1 MTRRRR
7 NRHAR
12 SGKRRRGKSRSRK
25 RSEEAVQRRA
35 ARRRATLREKLGG
48 LVGRR
53 ACHWVL
59 LRNGV
64 RLYVEYGVPDDPGE
78 REDFLGG
85 RGHGSRQEG
94 SGAGEKTHHH
104 GRGPQGEAR
113 GQTHLRGDVGR
124 SGSERGGAE
133 GGCASDGLERGSSHP
148 RAVSVGAGVLPLG
161 GENSRPLQTVG
172 VVFFGDKPNF
182 GSWCGGERWP
192 IDFGSVAGLWV
203 LPWGGRAAL
212 RPGGAYAFAGGFGSM
227 AVPVL

>member
-35 ARRRATLREKLGG
+35 ARRRAALRGKLGG

-53 ACHWVL
+53 ACHRVL

-78 REDFLGG
+78 REDFLGTAAMDLAKRVRG
-85 RGHGSRQEG
+85 RAKRRTTTVGDPRVKPGGRHTCGG
-94 SGAGEKTHHH
+94 MWDVVAGK
-104 GRGPQGEAR
+104 G
-113 GQTHLRGDVGR
+113 
-124 SGSERGGAE
+124 GGAE
-133 GGCASDGLERGSSHP
+133 GGCVSDGLERGSSHP

-192 IDFGSVAGLWV
+192 VDFGSVAGL
-203 LPWGGRAAL
+203 
-212 RPGGAYAFAGGFGSM
+212 
-227 AVPVL
+227 